1 MSDYSRSSKP
11 KKDKTETKKKI
22 SEGLNAFH
30 KGLAI
35 LGSMLGLITASI
47 TIYNFTHKDDEKTTK
62 DSTPSTVIIQ
72 QGGNTDGQM
81 TTNND
86 TTNTVNSSISAE
98 SDTVSSFELTNET
111 TPNSA
116 ASTTASEVNTT
127 DSTAVTE

>member
-62 DSTPSTVIIQ
+62 DATPSTVIIQ
-72 QGGNTDGQM
+72 QGGNADSQ
-81 TTNND
+81 
-86 TTNTVNSSISAE
+86 TNTADTNSVENSTSAE
-98 SDTVSSFELTNET
+98 NDASTEIASETSNTSTDTITTTPET
-111 TPNSA
+111 TTTETTT
-116 ASTTASEVNTT
+116 STPQ
-127 DSTAVTE
+127 